1 MPEMSRYRGLIV
13 LLMDVAM
20 IFCCN
25 FAIFLS
31 ALSTG
36 DVRFYN
42 LVMHIGLLTV
52 RADLPTG
59 AAHL

>member
-1 MPEMSRYRGLIV
+1 MSRYRGLIV

-36 DVRFYN
+36 DVRFCAF
-42 LVMHIGLLTV
+42 ITW
-52 RADLPTG
+52 
-59 AAHL
+59 